1 MMDSSLPFLSLY
13 GGIYG
18 ATGKNPEGGNE
29 LLSGKLPNY
38 NVYQTK
44 EGRWVALGALEDM
57 FFKTFL
63 RQTGLD
69 KHLEELPAEEKNFSK
84 WKEILTTYFSTKT
97 FEDLNVLFENQD
109 SCLTPVKTIE
119 EVIKDPVFQESGMV
133 IEKNIQTTEIIFSLG
148 LLFHFP
154 KPL

>member
-1 MMDSSLPFLSLY
+1 M
-13 GGIYG
+13 
-18 ATGKNPEGGNE
+18 
-29 LLSGKLPNY
+29 
-38 NVYQTK
+38 
-44 EGRWVALGALEDM
+44 
-57 FFKTFL
+57 
-63 RQTGLD
+63 
-69 KHLEELPAEEKNFSK
+69 
-84 WKEILTTYFSTKT
+84 
-97 FEDLNVLFENQD
+97 NVLFENQD